1 MKSQK
6 KKENGPR
13 TTKETGG
20 GLSSVFVLFLFFFGG
35 WLRVGEDEK
44 QTKNDETHDR
54 PTRHNATRPAT
65 EKRLRTETRP
75 APALY
80 WKKTAEKK
88 TASRT
93 SFPFGCH
100 RVRLRRLPL
109 SLSLSLCWPSF
120 RPNDTDSSDPSRVFF
135 LFVCFF
141 FRGFCFWVKAKEK
154 APPGWAGDWLAGDW
168 QGLWH
173 PPWSDRGSTG
183 WPFQGRPAARRK
195 HGSRNRKRNSLKKN
209 SIRERPNGQTGCHPL
224 ETR

>member
-6 KKENGPR
+6 KKKTDHAPRRRRAEDSRRFLFCFCFFLADDCGSEKMKNKRR
-13 TTKETGG
+13 TTKHTTDPRDTMRRGQ
-20 GLSSVFVLFLFFFGG
+20 
-35 WLRVGEDEK
+35 RP
-44 QTKNDETHDR
+44 KNDCE
-54 PTRHNATRPAT
+54 P
-65 EKRLRTETRP
+65 K
-75 APALY
+75 
-80 WKKTAEKK
+80 
-88 TASRT
+88 
-93 SFPFGCH
+93 
-100 RVRLRRLPL
+100 RVRRRHFIGKKRRKKKRRQGRRFLLGVTVCVYDVFL

-135 LFVCFF
+135 LFVCLF